1 MKGFIL
7 NIYDFLSSHKG
18 LAALI
23 LGIIVGFCGLSASR
37 LTFNEDITDFLP
49 QREEVKGQEKMA
61 VLFEG
66 GTTQEK
72 LDAMYAF
79 DLAWDMPG
87 ADTDMFSV
95 NPAPARIDS
104 LLSVPGY
111 IDKVLEEDKTLLMSP
126 NPFLSNYVRQD
137 PLRLNAS
144 APKVRIEDGY
154 LFTQDGETGII
165 FFDSP
170 YGGSETARNAALL
183 DSLNT
188 VKAAIQAEYPSVHIY
203 STGGPEVAVE
213 NSSTIKKD
221 SFLALAIAAL
231 LICVVLWFSYKRFQD
246 VLWILISIAFGAVF
260 ALGIIALFRPS
271 ISIIILGIGC
281 TVIGIAVNYPLH
293 YVDHLK
299 YEPDK
304 REALAQQV
312 EPLLTGNITTVGAFL
327 GLLLL
332 KAPALRDFGFIGAM
346 MLLGT
351 IVFVLLFL
359 PVFVPEAKGP
369 RNTIKLDIDRN
380 FNPSRKTRRIVFCA
394 FLALTA
400 FFAFQSRKVGFD
412 TNLHNINY
420 MTKEQE
426 KGFAVLEGLRGMPD
440 QVGHDGTAGQDG
452 WKYLAENYPALS
464 DTLIAAGLRHG
475 FTAHAFQPFFDSLDK
490 AATAQPQ
497 TSLVEALNEDF
508 DTIGLVCSI
517 IVFLF
522 LILSFKSFSLAV
534 VAFLPLAVS
543 WIWIEGIMGLTG
555 LSFNIVN
562 IILATF
568 IFGMGDD
575 YTIFIT
581 EGLVYERKTGKKIL
595 HSFKN
600 AVVLSALIMFI
611 GIGVLAF
618 AKHPAMRSLGLVTV
632 IGMITVV
639 VMACYIPPVLY
650 RWATTKK
657 GQPRRSPVTIGSIL
671 KTLWICL
678 LYGIVMGGLII
689 WANLFFLIG
698 PDSEKKRL
706 RFHKVIQAISK
717 VAIYTVPGAK
727 YKLLN
732 PYGEDFTKPAV
743 YVCNHQSHLDVL
755 AIMALN
761 PKLAFTTNEWVWNF
775 PLYRYILR
783 KAEFY
788 PASNGHFGNAEH
800 VRNLVERGYSIVI
813 FPEGTRSLDGEI
825 LRFHRGAF
833 LTAQEL
839 GTDVLPLC
847 IKGFTDVLPKHDFFL
862 RKGRLSLE
870 VGQRIRVPEDAEIR
884 AFTRQMRHLYQEW
897 YKK

>member
-1 MKGFIL
+1 MKSVIL
-7 NIYDFLSSHKG
+7 HIFDYFSAHKW
-18 LAALI
+18 LAAALMAAVVA
-23 LGIIVGFCGLSASR
+23 LCGLSASS
-37 LTFNEDITDFLP
+37 LSFNEDITDFLP
-49 QREEVKGQEKMA
+49 GSQKVKGQEKMA

-66 GTTQEK
+66 GTLEEK
-72 LDAMYAF
+72 LDAMSDF
-79 DLAWDMPG
+79 DLAWDMPA
-87 ADTDMFSV
+87 ADMDVFSFSPDPSKV
-95 NPAPARIDS
+95 ES
-104 LLSVPGY
+104 LLSDPEY
-111 IDKVLEEDKTLLMSP
+111 MDRILEEDKLLIMSP
-126 NPFLSNYVRQD
+126 NPVLSNYVRHD
-137 PLRLNAS
+137 PLRLGAM
-144 APKVRIEDGY
+144 PKVRMEDGF
-154 LFTQDGETGII
+154 LFTSDAETGII

-170 YGGSETARNAALL
+170 YGGSESARNAALI
-183 DSLNT
+183 DSLNV
-188 VKAAIQAEYPSVHIY
+188 VKATVQAEFPNVHIY

-213 NSSTIKKD
+213 NSTRIKKD

-231 LICVVLWFSYKRFQD
+231 LICIVLWLSYKRFQD
-246 VLWILISIAFGAVF
+246 VLWILISISFGAIF
-260 ALGIIALFRPS
+260 ALGAIALLKPS

-312 EPLLTGNITTVGAFL
+312 EPLLVGNITTVGAFL
-327 GLLLL
+327 GLLLM

-351 IVFVLLFL
+351 IIFVLLFL
-359 PVFVPEAKGP
+359 PVFLPQAKGP
-369 RNTIKLDIDRN
+369 RNTIKLDLDRHI
-380 FNPSRKTRRIVFCA
+380 NPGKKARRIVFAA
-394 FLALTA
+394 FLALTV
-400 FFAFQSRKVGFD
+400 FFAFEGRKVGFD

-420 MTKEQE
+420 MSAEQE
-426 KGFAVLEGLRGMPD
+426 KGFAVLESLNGMPS
-440 QVGHDGTAGQDG
+440 HDGVAALPEH
-452 WKYLAENYPALS
+452 LA
-464 DTLIAAGLRHG
+464 DTLVAAGLRHG

-490 AATAQPQ
+490 EPAAQPQ
-497 TSLVEALNEDF
+497 QSLLEALNQDF
-508 DTIGLVCSI
+508 DTIGLICSLT
-517 IVFLF
+517 VFVF
-522 LILSFKSFSLAV
+522 LILSFRSFSLAV

-543 WIWIEGIMGLTG
+543 WVWIQGIMGLTG
-555 LSFNIVN
+555 LNFNIVN

-657 GQPRRSPVTIGSIL
+657 GQPRKSPVTIGSIL
-671 KTLWICL
+671 KTVWICL
-678 LYGIVMGGLII
+678 LYGVVMAGLTV
-689 WANLFFLIG
+689 WAFLYFLIG
-698 PDSEKKRL
+698 KNSEKKKL
-706 RFHKVIQAISK
+706 HFHKVIQRIAT
-717 VAIYTVPGAK
+717 VAIHTVPGAR
-727 YKLLN
+727 YKLIN
-732 PYGEDFTKPAV
+732 RHGEDFSHSAV

-755 AIMALN
+755 ALMALT
-761 PKLAFTTNEWVWNF
+761 PRLSFITNEWVWNF

-783 KAEFY
+783 KAEFF
-788 PASNGHFGNAEH
+788 PAANGHRSNEAH
-800 VRNLVERGYSIVI
+800 VRDLISRGYSIVM

-839 GTDVLPLC
+839 GTDILPLC
-847 IKGFTDVLPKHDFFL
+847 IKGFSDVLPKHDFFL
-862 RKGRLSLE
+862 RKGRLTME
-870 VGQRIRVPEDAEIR
+870 VGERVQVPKDADIKE
-884 AFTRQMRHLYQEW
+884 FTRSMRHFYQQW
-897 YKK
+897 YKTDKTL

>member
-7 NIYDFLSSHKG
+7 HIYDFLSGRKP
-18 LAALI
+18 LAAVILVLI
-23 LGIIVGFCGLSASR
+23 AGLCALSASR
-37 LTFNEDITDFLP
+37 LSFNEDITDFLP
-49 QREEVKGQEKMA
+49 QNQDVKGQEKMA

-66 GTTQEK
+66 GTLEEK
-72 LDAMYAF
+72 LDAMYEF
-79 DLAWDMPG
+79 DLSWDMPS
-87 ADTDMFSV
+87 ADMDLLSI
-95 NPAPARIDS
+95 NPDPARIDS
-104 LLSVPGY
+104 LLSIPGY
-111 IDKVLEEDKTLLMSP
+111 IDKVLEEDKALLLSP
-126 NPFLSNYVRQD
+126 NPVLSNYVRQD
-137 PLRLNAS
+137 PLRLNSS
-144 APKVRIEDGY
+144 APQVRIEDGY
-154 LFTQDGETGII
+154 IFTQDGETGII

-170 YGGSETARNAALL
+170 YGGSESAKNAELI
-183 DSLNT
+183 DSLST
-188 VKAAIQAEYPSVHIY
+188 VKAAIQASYPSVHIY

-213 NSSTIKKD
+213 NSSRIKKD

-231 LICVVLWFSYKRFQD
+231 LICIVLWFSYKRFQD

-299 YEPDK
+299 YEPNR

-327 GLLLL
+327 GLLLM

-351 IVFVLLFL
+351 IVFVLFFL

-369 RNTIKLDIDRN
+369 RNTLKLDLDRYL
-380 FNPSRKTRRIVFCA
+380 NPGKKTRTAIFWA
-394 FLALTA
+394 FIAVTV
-400 FFAFQSRKVGFD
+400 FFAFQGRKTGFD

-420 MTKEQE
+420 MTADEE
-426 KGFAVLEGLRGMPD
+426 RGFAVLEALQEMPD
-440 QVGHDGTAGQDG
+440 QVGHDG
-452 WKYLAENYPALS
+452 WVLLADKYPALA
-464 DTLIAAGLRHG
+464 DTLVAAGLRHG
-475 FTAHAFQPFFDSLDK
+475 FTAHAFQPFFDSLDREYAK
-490 AATAQPQ
+490 EPQ
-497 TSLVEALNEDF
+497 ASLVEALNEDF
-508 DTIGLVCSI
+508 NTIGLVCSV

-522 LILSFKSFSLAV
+522 LILSFKSFSIAV

-581 EGLVYERKTGKKIL
+581 EGLLYEYRTGKKIL

-639 VMACYIPPVLY
+639 VMACYIPPVLFH
-650 RWATTKK
+650 WSTTKK

-671 KTLWICL
+671 KTGWICL
-678 LYGIVMGGLII
+678 LYGIVMGGLIL

-698 PDSEKKRL
+698 KNTEEKRL
-706 RFHKVIQAISK
+706 RFHKVIQKISK
-717 VAIYTVPGAK
+717 LAIYTVPGAK
-727 YKLLN
+727 YTLLN
-732 PYGEDFTKPAV
+732 PHGEDFSRPAI

-761 PKLAFTTNEWVWNF
+761 PKLVFTTNEWVWNF

-788 PASNGHFGNAEH
+788 PAANGHFGNAEH
-800 VRNLVERGYSIVI
+800 VKNLLGRGYSIVI

-833 LTAQEL
+833 LTAQEN
-839 GTDVLPLC
+839 DVEMLPLC
-847 IKGFTDVLPKHDFFL
+847 IRGFSDVLPKHDFFL

-870 VGQRIRVPEDAEIR
+870 VGGRLKVPKDAEIR
-884 AFTRQMRHLYQEW
+884 AFTRQMRHFYLDW